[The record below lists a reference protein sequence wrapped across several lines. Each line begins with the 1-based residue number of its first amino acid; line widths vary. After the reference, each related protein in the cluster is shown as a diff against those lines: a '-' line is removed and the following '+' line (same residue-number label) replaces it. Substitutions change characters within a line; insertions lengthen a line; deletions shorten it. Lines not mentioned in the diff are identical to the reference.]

1 MMNDQ
6 DTPVEMAA
14 KTSARLRSAFSQGVV
29 TLAKLAGSTVILV
42 TEVAFVAA
50 LGGYA
55 GIYLNARSIVDDC
68 SRVNLAK
75 VGDGYINCTIVEP
88 KKDSPLQPPR

>member
-1 MMNDQ
+1 MDENV
-6 DTPVEMAA
+6 TPTEMAA
-14 KTSARLRSAFSQGVV
+14 KTSARLRSAFSQGIV
-29 TLAKLAGSTVILV
+29 TLVKLAGSTVILV
-42 TEVAFVAA
+42 TEVAFVAVI
-50 LGGYA
+50 GGYA

-68 SRVNLAK
+68 ARVNLAK